1 MFLSSRAAAP
11 QLVRVDAPAA
21 VLLSRDALWENARNS
36 LGIARLLVH
45 EGRPDPLVGTACHT
59 AVEMACRTALE
70 QASCPFDGDLE
81 AAFDRLS
88 VPEHVFERLEKGSAT
103 ERLAAAEKVVAWVA
117 SYLRSEAPERNWG
130 F

>member
-1 MFLSSRAAAP
+1 MSVFPFATSATSRG
-11 QLVRVDAPAA
+11 
-21 VLLSRDALWENARNS
+21 RDAFWDHSRNS

-70 QASCPFDGDLE
+70 QASCPFDGDLG
-81 AAFDRLS
+81 AALDRLS
-88 VPEHVFERLEKGSAT
+88 VPEHVFERLEKGNAS

-117 SYLRSEAPERNWG
+117 SYLRSEAPERTWG